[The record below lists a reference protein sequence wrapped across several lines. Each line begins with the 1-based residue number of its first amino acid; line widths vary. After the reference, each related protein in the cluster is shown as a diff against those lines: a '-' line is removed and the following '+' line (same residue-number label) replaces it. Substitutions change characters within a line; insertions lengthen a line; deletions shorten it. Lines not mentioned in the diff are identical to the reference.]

1 MITIKYIIQSK
12 RKNAPIY
19 VYLSSGRGRLF
30 KRRTRESINPDY
42 WNTKKGAIKN
52 LTSLKEADLNT
63 LNEITDKLNRLRA
76 YLFREFSNSPSGE
89 ITGDWLTERIEDFY
103 NGKKSERLDYLS
115 EYLNYYETEYL
126 PSQKTMHK
134 VRKQRFRNVIKRLK
148 DFFSAD
154 LYKLR
159 VRDLT
164 ALKLGQFSGYL
175 ETKGLSR
182 NTAID
187 RIILVKFMLKH
198 APKLNIEVS
207 RDLYEYQEKFS
218 KTPTPYLTTE
228 ELERIKKL
236 DLQDENLII
245 ARDWLFVGCYT
256 GQRISDFIRMSKEM
270 ITTIKGREYIVL
282 TQEKTGANV
291 MIPLHKEVE
300 EVLSRYDGNFPPRRG
315 QSTNHDTTILNDG
328 IKELCRL
335 AAINRLERGRIYDK
349 EQKRYIH
356 GTYPLY
362 QIASSHICRRSFAS
376 NHYGKVPTPVI
387 MSVTGHKQEKVFL
400 NYIGVDDS
408 TLSEQI
414 FNYWDKI

>member
-30 KRRTRESINPDY
+30 KRRTRENINPDY

-103 NGKKSERLDYLS
+103 NGKRSERLDYLA

-134 VRKQRFRNVIKRLK
+134 VRKQRFRNVIGGLR

-164 ALKLGQFSGYL
+164 ALKLG
-175 ETKGLSR
+175 
-182 NTAID
+182 
-187 RIILVKFMLKH
+187 
-198 APKLNIEVS
+198 
-207 RDLYEYQEKFS
+207 
-218 KTPTPYLTTE
+218 
-228 ELERIKKL
+228 
-236 DLQDENLII
+236 
-245 ARDWLFVGCYT
+245 
-256 GQRISDFIRMSKEM
+256 
-270 ITTIKGREYIVL
+270 
-282 TQEKTGANV
+282 
-291 MIPLHKEVE
+291 
-300 EVLSRYDGNFPPRRG
+300 
-315 QSTNHDTTILNDG
+315 
-328 IKELCRL
+328 
-335 AAINRLERGRIYDK
+335 
-349 EQKRYIH
+349 
-356 GTYPLY
+356 
-362 QIASSHICRRSFAS
+362 
-376 NHYGKVPTPVI
+376 
-387 MSVTGHKQEKVFL
+387 
-400 NYIGVDDS
+400 
-408 TLSEQI
+408 
-414 FNYWDKI
+414 